1 MILIT
6 TSRRPTRKMRTL
18 TKDLN
23 RVIPESIRMNR
34 GKLNIQ
40 GVAEK
45 AIEYKAD
52 RVLIIERYKGGP
64 GRILFYA
71 IIAEKLKK
79 LLASALHLKGIKTQ
93 SEVGKRTAIKEGLV
107 ITASTNL
114 NTKIKKLVAVFSNFF
129 RIPYLEYNYCQK
141 AKASMHFSLITKNEV
156 KISFTMPTII
166 KEVGPTLIIKL

>member
-1 MILIT
+1 
-6 TSRRPTRKMRTL
+6 MRTL

-64 GRILFYA
+64 GRILFYT
-71 IIAEKLKK
+71 IIAEKLNK
-79 LLASALHLKGIKTQ
+79 LPMKTHLKGIKTQ
-93 SEVGKRTAIKEGLV
+93 SELGERTAIKEGLA

-114 NTKIKKLVAVFSNFF
+114 NTKIKKLAVFFSNFF
-129 RIPYLEYNYCQK
+129 RIPYLEQNYCQK

-156 KISFTMPTII
+156 KLSFTMPTII
-166 KEVGPTLIIKL
+166 KEVGPKLIIKL